1 MTHRKAIQLTSKPS
15 SVIGSGQVQTKPA
28 YGLGGV
34 RCRGGVSLFQAL
46 VGNVGTCRLDVKGE
60 FQRSCTPKEESTNAR
75 HRGGAARSSD
85 EAIERTLSKGA
96 ALSSRIDMPTRKGR
110 SV

>member
-1 MTHRKAIQLTSKPS
+1 MTHRKAIQLTSKLS
-15 SVIGSGQVQTKPA
+15 SVVGSGLVQTKSV

-46 VGNVGTCRLDVKGE
+46 VGNVVTCRLDIKGE

-85 EAIERTLSKGA
+85 EALERTLSKGA

>member
-1 MTHRKAIQLTSKPS
+1 MW
-15 SVIGSGQVQTKPA
+15 
-28 YGLGGV
+28 
-34 RCRGGVSLFQAL
+34 
-46 VGNVGTCRLDVKGE
+46 NVGTCRPDVKGE
-60 FQRSCTPKEESTNAR
+60 VQVGRPHEGEITDAG

-85 EAIERTLSKGA
+85 EALERTLSKGA

>member
-1 MTHRKAIQLTSKPS
+1 
-15 SVIGSGQVQTKPA
+15 
-28 YGLGGV
+28 
-34 RCRGGVSLFQAL
+34 VSLFQAL
-46 VGNVGTCRLDVKGE
+46 VGNVGTCRLDIKGE

-85 EAIERTLSKGA
+85 EALERTLSKGA